1 MSTQHDTAPAG
12 SSRIATRVASLG
24 TTVFAEMSAL
34 ARQHNAVNLGQGFPD
49 FDTPSEILEAHE
61 RALRGGHNQY
71 AVSYGEPVL
80 RNAVARH
87 AERWYNQQVD
97 PDSEVTVTSGATEGI
112 LCTMLGLIEPG
123 EEVIVIEP
131 FYDSYVPTI
140 CWAGG
145 VPVPVTLNAPE
156 FRLDLD
162 ALRAA
167 VTPRTRMIV
176 LNTPHNPTGRV
187 FDESELEGVAAL
199 CREHDLLALVDEV
212 YEHLVYAPSR
222 HRRLATFEGM
232 AERTITLGSAG
243 KSFSCTGWK
252 IGWTIAPAHLTAGIR
267 RAHQF
272 TVFATSTPAQ
282 HAVAEALALP
292 DSFFERFVQE
302 YTERRDILLDILQ
315 RTGFEVQP
323 PEGSYFILAGCGG
336 SGFTDSTALARA
348 LVTEAGVATIPPA
361 SFYLDPERG
370 AGLLR
375 FCFCKR
381 EETLHAAGDRLQRWV
396 EKQSGR

>member
-1 MSTQHDTAPAG
+1 MDTQHDTVRAG
-12 SSRIATRVASLG
+12 SARIAGRVASLG

-34 ARQHNAVNLGQGFPD
+34 AREHGAVNLGQGAPD
-49 FDTPSEILEAHE
+49 FDTPPEVLEAHE
-61 RALRGGHNQY
+61 RALRTSHNQY
-71 AVSYGEPVL
+71 AVSHGEPAL
-80 RNAVARH
+80 RKAVADH
-87 AERWYNQQVD
+87 AMRWYGQSVD
-97 PDSEVTVTSGATEGI
+97 PDREVTVTTGATEGI

-123 EEVIVIEP
+123 DEVIVIEP

-140 CWAGG
+140 RWAGG
-145 VPVPVTLNAPE
+145 VPVPITLRAPE

-167 VTPRTRMIV
+167 ITPRTRMIV

-187 FDESELEGVAAL
+187 FDETELEGVATL
-199 CREHDLLALVDEV
+199 CCEHDLLVLVDEV

-222 HRRLATFEGM
+222 HKRLATFDGM

-252 IGWTIAPAHLTAGIR
+252 IGWAIASPMLTVGLR

-282 HAVAEALALP
+282 YAVAEALALP
-292 DSFFERFVQE
+292 DSFFETFVQE
-302 YTERRDILLDILQ
+302 YTHRRDLLLKVLLE
-315 RTGFEVQP
+315 TGFQASA
-323 PEGSYFILAGCGG
+323 PEGSYFILAGFAGL
-336 SGFTDSTALARA
+336 SAADSTTMART
-348 LVTEAGVATIPPA
+348 LVTEAGVATIPPG
-361 SFYLDPERG
+361 SFYIDPERG
-370 AGLLR
+370 DGLLR

-381 EETLHAAGDRLQRWV
+381 EETLLAAGERLRQWGNRS
-396 EKQSGR
+396 KR